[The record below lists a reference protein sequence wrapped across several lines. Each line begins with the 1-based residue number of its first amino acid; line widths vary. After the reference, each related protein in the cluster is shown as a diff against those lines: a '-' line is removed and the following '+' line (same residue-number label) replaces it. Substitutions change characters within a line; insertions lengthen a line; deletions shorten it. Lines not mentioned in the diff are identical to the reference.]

1 MNLNSATVKKY
12 TPYVFP
18 LLVFLLVFFLVFR
31 WFQLRNQ
38 RANNELNF
46 SEGIQIENLSEDEQ
60 RSMLQGAG
68 DFDTVELAQEN
79 AAEGDGAAMEKP
91 EATGLI
97 RYEVVDNKLRF
108 SVIVTAMGNEEYHAW
123 LHDTDTNELS
133 HAFDLVAGKGG
144 LVGTAAIST
153 DLLPVEVVVSTSADK
168 ATVLENVV
176 LRGMLS
182 PALEEK
188 QE

>member
-1 MNLNSATVKKY
+1 MNLKKY
-12 TPYVFP
+12 TPYAFP

-31 WFQLRNQ
+31 WFQLRSE

-68 DFDTVELAQEN
+68 DFDTVELSQETSDDSD
-79 AAEGDGAAMEKP
+79 EAMMQP
-91 EATGLI
+91 EATGVI
-97 RYEVVDNKLRF
+97 RYEMVDGKVRF
-108 SVIVTAMGNEEYHAW
+108 SVIVTAMGADDEYHVW

-133 HAFDLVAGKGG
+133 PALDLVEGKGG

-153 DLLPVEVVVSTSADK
+153 DLLPVEVVVSTSSDK
-168 ATVLENVV
+168 TTVLENVV

-182 PALEEK
+182 PALEET

>member
-1 MNLNSATVKKY
+1 MNLNSPTVKKY

-31 WFQLRNQ
+31 WFQLRSQ

-68 DFDTVELAQEN
+68 DFDTVELSQETS
-79 AAEGDGAAMEKP
+79 EDSDDAMMQSK
-91 EATGLI
+91 ATGVI
-97 RYEVVDNKLRF
+97 RYEMVDGKVRF
-108 SVIVTAMGNEEYHAW
+108 SVIVTAMGTDEYHVW

-133 HAFDLVAGKGG
+133 PAFDLVEGKGG

-153 DLLPVEVVVSTSADK
+153 DLLPVEVVVSTSSDK
-168 ATVLENVV
+168 STALENVV

-182 PALEEK
+182 PALEET